1 MSFLP
6 RILPNGNVLVP
17 QLVQGTDDVGN
28 EWYGD
33 ALVEIKPTD
42 PSYAAARAEAERFA
56 KFVQLEDEQS
66 AKPTDPDV
74 E

>member
-6 RILPNGNVLVP
+6 RLLPNGNVLVP
-17 QLVQGTDDVGN
+17 ELVEGTDDAGN

-42 PSYAAARAEAERFA
+42 PNYASARAEAERFA
-56 KFVQLEDEQS
+56 KFVEIEDQQS
-66 AKPTDPDV
+66 TKSTDPDA